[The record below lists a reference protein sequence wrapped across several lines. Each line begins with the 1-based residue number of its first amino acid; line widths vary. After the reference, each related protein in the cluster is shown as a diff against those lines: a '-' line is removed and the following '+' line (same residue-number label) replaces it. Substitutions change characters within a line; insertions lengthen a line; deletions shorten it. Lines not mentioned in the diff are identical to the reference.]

1 MECKYLSEQ
10 DVIKISEE
18 YYKND
23 RKKLKYIIN
32 NVLRKFG
39 GIENMDDYYSIGDE
53 IFCNALI
60 NFNGK
65 GKFNGYLAMCL
76 QRKLYSAVTSNNR
89 KKRCSYELY
98 RTDDGSVATRY
109 IKDISLDAVI
119 ESDGADEKCF
129 LKDIIGREDDYP
141 ILSEGLFS
149 KNLTRYI
156 QSLPRKTKAIAHMI
170 MDGLDEEDICEKLSM
185 DSAEYNI
192 HLGIMRL
199 YENKKIITNK
209 RR

>member
-10 DVIKISEE
+10 DVINISEE

-23 RKKLKYIIN
+23 CKKLKYIIN

-89 KKRCSYELY
+89 KKRCAYELY
-98 RTDDGSVATRY
+98 RSDDGSVATRY
-109 IKDISLDAVI
+109 IKDVSLDAAI
-119 ESDGADEKCF
+119 ENEETDEKCF

-149 KNLTRYI
+149 KSLIRYI
-156 QSLPRKTKAIAHMI
+156 QSLPNKTKVIAHMI

>member
-10 DVIKISEE
+10 DVINISEE

-89 KKRCSYELY
+89 KKRCAYELY
-98 RTDDGSVATRY
+98 RSDDGSVATRY
-109 IKDISLDAVI
+109 IKDVSLDAAI
-119 ESDGADEKCF
+119 ENEETDEKCF

-149 KNLTRYI
+149 KSLIRYI
-156 QSLPRKTKAIAHMI
+156 QSLPNKTKVIAHMI

>member
-10 DVIKISEE
+10 DVINISEE

-65 GKFNGYLAMCL
+65 GQFNGYLAMCL

-89 KKRCSYELY
+89 KKRCAYELY
-98 RTDDGSVATRY
+98 RSDDGSVATRY
-109 IKDISLDAVI
+109 IKDVSLDAAI
-119 ESDGADEKCF
+119 ENEETDEKCF

-149 KNLTRYI
+149 KSLIRYI
-156 QSLPRKTKAIAHMI
+156 QSLPNKTKVIAHMI

>member
-10 DVIKISEE
+10 DVIRISEE
-18 YYKND
+18 YYGND

-76 QRKLYSAVTSNNR
+76 QRKLYSAVTSSNR

-109 IKDISLDAVI
+109 IKDLSLDAVI
-119 ESDGADEKCF
+119 ENDGTDEKCF

-149 KNLTRYI
+149 KSLTRYI
-156 QSLPRKTKAIAHMI
+156 QSLPKKTKVIAHMI
-170 MDGLDEEDICEKLSM
+170 MDGLDEEEICEKLSI
-185 DSAEYNI
+185 DNAEYNI

>member
-89 KKRCSYELY
+89 KKRCAYELY
-98 RTDDGSVATRY
+98 RSDDGSVATRY
-109 IKDISLDAVI
+109 IKDVSLDAAI
-119 ESDGADEKCF
+119 ENEETDEKCF

-149 KNLTRYI
+149 KSLIRYI
-156 QSLPRKTKAIAHMI
+156 QSLPNKTKVIAHMI
-170 MDGLDEEDICEKLSM
+170 MDGLDEEYICEKLSM

>member
-65 GKFNGYLAMCL
+65 GQFNGYLAMCL

-89 KKRCSYELY
+89 KKRCAYELY
-98 RTDDGSVATRY
+98 RSDDGSVATRY
-109 IKDISLDAVI
+109 IKDVSLDAAI
-119 ESDGADEKCF
+119 ENEETDEKCF

-149 KNLTRYI
+149 KSLIRYI
-156 QSLPRKTKAIAHMI
+156 QSLPNKTKVIAHMI
-170 MDGLDEEDICEKLSM
+170 MDGLDEEEICEKLSM

>member
-65 GKFNGYLAMCL
+65 GQFNGYLAMCL

-89 KKRCSYELY
+89 KKRCAYELY
-98 RTDDGSVATRY
+98 RSDDGSVATRY
-109 IKDISLDAVI
+109 IKDVSLDAAI
-119 ESDGADEKCF
+119 ENEETDEKCF

-149 KNLTRYI
+149 KSLIRYI
-156 QSLPRKTKAIAHMI
+156 QSLPNKTKVIAHMI

>member
-10 DVIKISEE
+10 DVINISEE

-23 RKKLKYIIN
+23 CKKLKYIIN

-89 KKRCSYELY
+89 KKRCAYELY
-98 RTDDGSVATRY
+98 RSDDGSVATRY
-109 IKDISLDAVI
+109 IKDVSLDAAI
-119 ESDGADEKCF
+119 ENEETDEKCF

-149 KNLTRYI
+149 KSLIRYI
-156 QSLPRKTKAIAHMI
+156 QSLPNKTKVIAHMI
-170 MDGLDEEDICEKLSM
+170 MDGLDEEEICEKLSM